1 MNDENTIR
9 QSDSQTPDITK
20 TYTNKE
26 VTVVWKPAV
35 YIHSKICWT
44 QLTEV
49 FNPSNR
55 PWVNMAGAD
64 TNRIV
69 EQVDRCPSDAL
80 SYYRNAEQPQPEE
93 MNAETI
99 VEVMP
104 NGPLMVYGNLRV
116 KDSAGNETPKHKVTA
131 FCRCGDSNNKPYCDG
146 SHVRIGFQG

>member
-1 MNDENTIR
+1 M
-9 QSDSQTPDITK
+9 
-20 TYTNKE
+20 
-26 VTVVWKPAV
+26 VWKPAV

-69 EQVDRCPSDAL
+69 EQVDRCPSGAL

-116 KDSAGNETPKHKVTA
+116 KYPGLKARGLSLKQKFRDHRPIDVDPDAGPPIT
-131 FCRCGDSNNKPYCDG
+131 
-146 SHVRIGFQG
+146 